1 MGGLSLELYL
11 VHIIL
16 REMFILSPLY
26 GVSAVANFNKYII
39 FVLLGSYIIS
49 RFVVYIQEEIILKVN
64 YDNK

>member
-1 MGGLSLELYL
+1 
-11 VHIIL
+11 
-16 REMFILSPLY
+16 MFILSPLY
-26 GVSAVANFNKYII
+26 GVSAVANFNKYVI